1 MGQLIDHDRLG
12 ANKVFSEMACEWNNP
27 FQGESN
33 LPPWEPRALARSY
46 PPSGGCR
53 AGAGAVCLQ
62 PAAGLWGDDDGGI
75 ELSLPDEAMG

>member
-33 LPPWEPRALARSY
+33 LPPWEPRAVSSFVSSKKNSKRGSQVEQVLPRGAKSHSR
-46 PPSGGCR
+46 PSVG
-53 AGAGAVCLQ
+53 
-62 PAAGLWGDDDGGI
+62 PN
-75 ELSLPDEAMG
+75 